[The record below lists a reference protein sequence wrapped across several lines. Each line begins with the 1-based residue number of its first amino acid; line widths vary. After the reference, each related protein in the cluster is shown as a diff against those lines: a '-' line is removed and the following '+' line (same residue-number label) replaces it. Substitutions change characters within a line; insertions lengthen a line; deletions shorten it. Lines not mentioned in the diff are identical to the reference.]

1 MTFTSTFRDDVAGWR
16 TVNLPFSS
24 FLNEDGATLDL
35 TDVRA
40 ISLSAQT
47 KRGES
52 ILVDDLRLA
61 CSSTMEVTTDADS
74 GLGSLRSALG
84 AVCAGGTVTFAED
97 LAGATILSGSEL
109 TLGKDVT
116 IDASAA
122 PRRGRQRPGRQAR
135 ARRQHGRDRHRR
147 RAHAARRLRV

>member
-61 CSSTMEVTTDADS
+61 CSSTMEVTT
-74 GLGSLRSALG
+74 
-84 AVCAGGTVTFAED
+84 
-97 LAGATILSGSEL
+97 
-109 TLGKDVT
+109 
-116 IDASAA
+116 
-122 PRRGRQRPGRQAR
+122 R
-135 ARRQHGRDRHRR
+135 ARRQHGCDRHRH
-147 RAHAARRLRV
+147 RADAARRLRV